1 MCAFLTDPYVH
12 QLLKNPAQAFSP
24 PTAQTKTDYE
34 TKTAAINV
42 IPAPNDPYNVSEIK
56 ADAKWLSDAVN
67 VNEVA
72 ALRIVVLEY
81 RSRPESHLTGPLSSQ
96 DIVNIQEAAGVSDA
110 QATSILALLNVA
122 SVEDAETA
130 WAAFEAESG
139 RRQRILGTYLS
150 ERRSFMGAADSTITF
165 ILHGRVGSIGVQV
178 DTLRHIVARDGFGF
192 DEININVSVFE
203 QLVPGYLREL
213 ERCSNFLQAGPSI
226 SIADIW
232 TEQLQMDW
240 IRTALTEAI
249 HAMSFVFQVLDL
261 TGNAFASPE
270 IVQLWFG
277 PMEVM
282 EFAEV
287 AGVSVA
293 HLIDSP
299 DPKACDTNCQQ
310 SHELLAE
317 LAIPLQALACAIS
330 LTLLNVERSIQF
342 LEQDLDLGEAEDP
355 YLASSDILTLVHT
368 KVITEVEKSIAA
380 ASPVIFAWSLVLYR
394 MFIAYQERA
403 ERRDLLTNQ
412 RAQDGFELENQP
424 SGPRER
430 RNSAGSIV
438 SIEKS
443 PYDLFLAS
451 QSLERDAHTAER
463 LAHAVTDNG
472 LVYNIISEWSSYLG
486 IGQLCAFRP
495 AVGIRMRN
503 TFLRLLEVTFP
514 MVRYHEANV
523 TCLVSLLDAG
533 RQYWDLA
540 PEISLSATKEVTASM
555 LGNEKLMDLYFR
567 EARCRFP
574 WEFEPFARLCRNLCT
589 GPQQEDGLCDII
601 PGILTH
607 MPSIMMDWKPH
618 WVGYELT
625 LEDENTNSFLLT
637 EDIDLF
643 TPSRISRRRLPE
655 GERFTIPAGTAG
667 RFCSE
672 DAGRVAILD
681 YQHSALALIGKRL
694 ATVDP
699 HETELPLLAQ
709 HEVAEAIS
717 LLATLIRTG
726 SLNNPHSDAAN
737 NVSSA
742 MSILKEASS
751 LLSKNRDIFAVVTDI
766 LDTLTQEDTASLDGP
781 KIATISACLQF
792 LDATFIIAAGRVWTY
807 MTRCGLIHCESRAGR
822 LSRLTGSLDVFAE
835 RFELLSSATKLF
847 LNLVENARVT
857 AVQRKTATTTN
868 GRRELHG
875 ELWLDSPW
883 LGTSDKLLSRVCLSI
898 AQTAVDVF
906 ENSVTWKLPSELDRS
921 ILIQDVVGIMHK
933 LLSSAFSMGTAD
945 APNPLMGSLT
955 AAAKYVVDS
964 FLSTSSSS
972 LRFQPLL
979 ATLLVVFQIPDSTL
993 YPRRSRIVSARLQSV
1008 LNFSTTLLRVVN
1020 YLDKPPA
1027 ALQTQLFKCASVIA
1041 RLPAVR
1047 PEFKMPSINLLGAL
1061 VESAGK
1067 ASGEPPSLLG
1077 HLSQHISRSFIQIVS
1092 RLDRPY
1098 DRMLEAL
1105 AMWKFF
1111 SIVMRN
1117 RQQWMASCLLT
1128 GKTPREAIKADSKTS
1143 KISSDS
1149 VLTTALE
1156 KIRAIDMTPS
1166 GEMMA
1171 VMDFFTSVQNYWP
1184 WTIFALQQEEPFL
1197 PSLRTYARNLK
1208 APSVVL
1214 KSDASEAAY
1223 QARIAAYI
1231 AETFAM
1237 QLYHLRQTGRH
1248 EKFANEVVN
1257 DVDYFLRNGVQVADY
1272 NASLHA
1278 NFAKNFSNRYP
1289 GCSIDDFKRTTL
1301 VARDIGPQY
1310 FYDLETAEALL
1321 GYDSAWVP
1329 RRGANGFKYEMQ
1341 TANLNLSLVEAEVVS
1356 DPANATVW

>member
-12 QLLKNPAQAFSP
+12 ELLKNPAQAFSP
-24 PTAQTKTDYE
+24 PTAQTKTNYE

-42 IPAPNDPYNVSEIK
+42 IPAPNDPYNISEIK

-72 ALRIVVLEY
+72 ALRIAVLEY
-81 RSRPESHLTGPLSSQ
+81 RSRPQSHLTGPLSSQ
-96 DIVNIQEAAGVSDA
+96 DIVNIQEAAGVNDA
-110 QATSILALLNVA
+110 QASSILALLNMA

-139 RRQRILGTYLS
+139 RRQRILGAYLS
-150 ERRSFMGAADSTITF
+150 ERRSFMSAADSIITF
-165 ILHGRVGSIGVQV
+165 ILHGSVGSLGVQV
-178 DTLRHIVARDGFGF
+178 DTLRHLIARDGFGF
-192 DEININVSVFE
+192 DENNINVSVFE
-203 QLVPGYLREL
+203 QLVPDYLREL
-213 ERCSNFLQAGPSI
+213 ERCSNCLQAGPNI
-226 SIADIW
+226 SNVDIW
-232 TEQLQMDW
+232 TEQLQIDW

-277 PMEVM
+277 PMEVL

-287 AGVSVA
+287 AAVSVPPLRPQA
-293 HLIDSP
+293 WV
-299 DPKACDTNCQQ
+299 TNFHQG
-310 SHELLAE
+310 HELLAE
-317 LAIPLQALACAIS
+317 LATPLQALACAIS
-330 LTLLNVERSIQF
+330 LTLLNVERSIQY
-342 LEQDLDLGEAEDP
+342 LDQDLDLGDAEDP

-368 KVITEVEKSIAA
+368 KVTTEAELGIAA
-380 ASPVIFAWSLVLYR
+380 ASPVIFAWSLVLHR
-394 MFIAYQERA
+394 MFVAYQERA

-424 SGPRER
+424 AGPRER

-451 QSLERDAHTAER
+451 QSLERDAHAAER
-463 LAHAVTDNG
+463 MAHAVTDTG
-472 LVYNIISEWSSYLG
+472 LAYDVISEWSSYLG
-486 IGQLCAFRP
+486 TGQLCAFRP

-503 TFLRLLEVTFP
+503 IFLRLLEVTFP
-514 MVRYHEANV
+514 MVLYKSANV
-523 TCLVSLLDAG
+523 SCLVSLLSAG

-540 PEISLSATKEVTASM
+540 PESSLSATKEVTTSM
-555 LGNEKLMDLYFR
+555 LGNEKLMDQYFR

-574 WEFEPFARLCRNLCT
+574 WEFEPFASLCRNLCT
-589 GPQQEDGLCDII
+589 SPKREDGLCDVI

-607 MPSIMMDWKPH
+607 MPSITMDWKPH
-618 WVGYELT
+618 WVGYELVF
-625 LEDENTNSFLLT
+625 EDENTNSFLLT

-643 TPSRISRRRLPE
+643 TSSRVSRRRLPE
-655 GERFTIPAGTAG
+655 SERFTIPAGTVG

-681 YQHSALALIGKRL
+681 CQHSALALIGKRL

-699 HETELPLLAQ
+699 YETELPLLAQ
-709 HEVAEAIS
+709 DEVAEAIA

-726 SLNNPHSDAAN
+726 SLNNPQSDTAN

-751 LLSKNRDIFAVVTDI
+751 LLSKNKDIFAVVTDI
-766 LDTLTQEDTASLDGP
+766 LDTLIQEDIASLDGP
-781 KIATISACLQF
+781 RIATISACLQF
-792 LDATFIIAAGRVWTY
+792 LDATLGIAAGRVWTY
-807 MTRCGLIHCESRAGR
+807 MTRCGLIHGESRASR

-835 RFELLSSATKLF
+835 RFGLLSSATKLF
-847 LNLVENARVT
+847 SNLVENARVT

-868 GRRELHG
+868 NRREMHG

-906 ENSVTWKLPSELDRS
+906 ENSVTWRLPSELDRS
-921 ILIQDVVGIMHK
+921 ILIHDVVDIMHK

-945 APNPLMGSLT
+945 APNALMGSLA
-955 AAAKYVVDS
+955 AAAKYIVDS

-1008 LNFSTTLLRVVN
+1008 LNFSTILLRVVN

-1027 ALQTQLFKCASVIA
+1027 TLQTQLFKSASVVA

-1047 PEFKMPSINLLGAL
+1047 SEFKIPSINLLSAL

-1067 ASGEPPSLLG
+1067 AGGEPPSLLG
-1077 HLSQHISRSFIQIVS
+1077 YLSQHISRSFIQIVS
-1092 RLDRPY
+1092 RLDKPY
-1098 DRMLEAL
+1098 DRMPDVL
-1105 AMWKFF
+1105 AMWRFF

-1117 RQQWMASCLLT
+1117 RQQWMANCLLT

-1143 KISSDS
+1143 TLSPDS
-1149 VLTTALE
+1149 VLTTTLE
-1156 KIRAIDMTPS
+1156 KIRAIDKTPS
-1166 GEMMA
+1166 EEMMV

-1184 WTIFALQQEEPFL
+1184 WTVFALQQEEAFL
-1197 PSLRTYARNLK
+1197 PSLRAYARNLK
-1208 APSVVL
+1208 APSVVI
-1214 KSDASEAAY
+1214 KSDAREAAY

-1237 QLYHLRQTGRH
+1237 QLYHLRQTGQH
-1248 EKFANEVVN
+1248 ETFANEVAN
-1257 DVDYFLRNGVQVADY
+1257 DVDYFLRNGVEVADY

-1278 NFAKNFSNRYP
+1278 NFAKNFSNRYS

-1321 GYDSAWVP
+1321 SYDTAWVP
-1329 RRGANGFKYEMQ
+1329 RRGGNGFKYEMRA
-1341 TANLNLSLVEAEVVS
+1341 ANLNLSLVEAEVVS
-1356 DPANATVW
+1356 DSVNTVA